1 MASPGNDTP
10 NLPNFH
16 EKLINQ
22 FINDGSWQGRPSL
35 LVFVG
40 STGPLGHQKYSGET
54 TSFPQQLKI
63 TKEYNWNDGTVRKP
77 PKGTEFG
84 KTGLT

>member
-1 MASPGNDTP
+1 MAAGSAEPLGFLSHYSNWPGPASENP
-10 NLPNFH
+10 PVF
-16 EKLINQ
+16 
-22 FINDGSWQGRPSL
+22 
-35 LVFVG
+35 VFVG
-40 STGPLGHQKYSGET
+40 STVLGHQKYSGET

-84 KTGLT
+84 KTFHVGP